1 MAYSPYNKRGRALLR
16 GVIVVRRVVQALTNK
31 GRRDK
36 GEKKKESYI
45 FIKVRIAYKRKA
57 ERSLLVDE
65 VNRVG
70 LPLRGKKDWYKRLK
84 IRDTP

>member
-1 MAYSPYNKRGRALLR
+1 
-16 GVIVVRRVVQALTNK
+16 LTNK

-45 FIKVRIAYKRKA
+45 FTKVRIAYKRKA
-57 ERSLLVDE
+57 ERSLLVNE

-70 LPLRGKKDWYKRLK
+70 LPLRGKKD
-84 IRDTP
+84 